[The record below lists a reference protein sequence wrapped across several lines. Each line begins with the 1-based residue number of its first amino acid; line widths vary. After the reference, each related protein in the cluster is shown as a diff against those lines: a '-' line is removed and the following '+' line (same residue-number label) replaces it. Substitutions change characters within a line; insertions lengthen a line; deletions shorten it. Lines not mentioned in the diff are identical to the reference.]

1 MPEGAPSPAIAA
13 PQTSPAGGSSEGR
26 IPPANAQPAPFT
38 ITVNAVYD
46 ALLPELGDS
55 AWKILSYLTR
65 HIDGEPRHRGSRSAV
80 FPVSAIVEGTGKSRK
95 TVALDLA
102 QLADAGA
109 IRCEDVPRSGNSPS
123 AVRIELLTAAHTPAK
138 ATVPEVRR
146 ISRLPD

>member
-13 PQTSPAGGSSEGR
+13 PQTSPAGGSSDGR
-26 IPPANAQPAPFT
+26 IPVANAQPAPFT

-80 FPVSAIVEGTGKSRK
+80 FPVSAIVEGTGKSRN
-95 TVALDLA
+95 TVLADLA
-102 QLADAGA
+102 LLATAGA
-109 IRCEDVPRSGNSPS
+109 IVWEHVPRRGNSPS
-123 AVRIELLTAAHTPAK
+123 AVRVGLRTPRHTPPTT
-138 ATVPEVRR
+138 TVPEGRK
-146 ISRLPD
+146 L